1 MKSSS
6 RPFLCDPVL
15 EAIQVAH
22 GFGTRGAVAP
32 DGTLRAKQVHGNTVA
47 RLEGGFGV
55 SPTEADALLSRD
67 PNQAVAI
74 VTADCVPILL
84 ASANGQCVA
93 AVHAGWRGLVCGI
106 IPAAIAALSE
116 WGFTELR
123 AAIGPHARAC
133 CYEVDAPVLE
143 ALEGPFGSGVA
154 EAIRPGRPGHA
165 WLDLQTLA
173 LQALSEGG
181 IGEERCGTAS
191 ALCTV
196 CRPELFDSFRRE
208 GDRAGRLIHWV
219 RPVRNA

>member
-1 MKSSS
+1 MNSPSP
-6 RPFLCDPVL
+6 PFLCDPVL
-15 EAIQVAH
+15 EAIHVEH

-32 DGTLRAKQVHGNTVA
+32 NGTLRPKQVHGNTVA
-47 RLEGGFGV
+47 RLEGGLGV
-55 SPTEADALLSRD
+55 SPSEADALLSRT
-67 PNQAVAI
+67 PSQAVAV
-74 VTADCVPILL
+74 VTADCVPILV
-84 ASANGQCVA
+84 ASADGECVA

-154 EAIRPGRPGHA
+154 EAIRPARPGHA

-181 IGEERCGTAS
+181 IGEDRRGTAS

-196 CRPELFDSFRRE
+196 CHPELFDSFRRE
-208 GDRAGRLIHWV
+208 GDLAGRLTHWV
-219 RPVRNA
+219 RPVRDA